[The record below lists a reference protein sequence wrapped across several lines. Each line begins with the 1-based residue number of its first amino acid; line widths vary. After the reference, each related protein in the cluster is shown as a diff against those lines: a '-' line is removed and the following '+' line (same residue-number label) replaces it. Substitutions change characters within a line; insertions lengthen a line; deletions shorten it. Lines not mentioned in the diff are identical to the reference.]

1 MSTIVLGKRPKTFAP
16 FNVSFEGPDKQEK
29 TIPDVVFKY
38 RTRSEFAKFTDE
50 GNEEAGAAYKIA
62 PGEKFSLEK
71 MFEAQGN
78 SQVKRLMQCIESWGL
93 EGIEL
98 NEANMT
104 ELQDEY
110 PGAIV
115 ALWSAY
121 GNACRD
127 GRLGN

>member
-1 MSTIVLGKRPKTFAP
+1 MSNIVLGKRPKTFAA
-16 FNVSFEGPDKQEK
+16 FNVNFEGPDKEEK

-78 SQVKRLMQCIESWGL
+78 SQVKRLLQCIESWGL

-98 NEANMT
+98 TEARMK

-110 PGAIV
+110 PGAMV

>member
-1 MSTIVLGKRPKTFAP
+1 MSNIVLGKRPKTFAA
-16 FNVSFEGPDKQEK
+16 FNVNFEGPDKQEK

-50 GNEEAGAAYKIA
+50 TNEEAGAAYKIT

-71 MFEAQGN
+71 MFEAQGA

-98 NEANMT
+98 NEANMA

-110 PGAIV
+110 PGAMV
-115 ALWSAY
+115 ALWSSY